1 MTKSLKVVYMAG
13 GADYTILPLNEILKS
28 SHKLIHVYTKQPKP
42 VGSGK
47 RIIPSTLQKFLEENK
62 LPYSM
67 PKDLKSKEVIN
78 NIKKMKPD
86 LILVFSFGH
95 ILSQDVLNIPKLG
108 CLNIH
113 ASILPKWRGP
123 SPVQYAILNNDKET
137 GYSIMIMNKEIDEG
151 EVLYSDSLAI
161 QESDNTLSLL
171 YKITSLACNSIIEVI
186 NKYSKGKL
194 SSINQNNKNVSYSYI
209 IKKNET
215 YLDFNEDADIIL
227 QKIKAYNPNPGAKCF
242 VNGELIKIIEAKKEI
257 LYDNKEPGIILDE
270 NFLISC
276 KNNAIRPI
284 VLQRAGKKPLK
295 LADAL
300 NGWKVSLG
308 HLVKNKKE

>member
-13 GADYTILPLNEILKS
+13 GADYTILPLNEISKS
-28 SHKLIHVYTKQPKP
+28 SHELIHVYTKQPKP
-42 VGSGK
+42 VGRGK

-186 NKYSKGKL
+186 NKYSEGKL